1 MDDAIA
7 SAATA
12 TAPGSGSDHPKTD
25 DVCGLAVPPPSYQ
38 VHAVIAHKGT
48 SVHCGHYVA
57 YVYDREHGSGGGSG
71 SSGNGRWILF
81 NDEKVAHQED
91 GLHGSG
97 IQQGYLYVLQSRSQ

>member
-1 MDDAIA
+1 MQLPRTPIFRGAHLDACPA
-7 SAATA
+7 SLPLAEVAADSSLPAWTA
-12 TAPGSGSDHPKTD
+12 SRM
-25 DVCGLAVPPPSYQ
+25 LADGMRF
-38 VHAVIAHKGT
+38 VIL
-48 SVHCGHYVA
+48 
-57 YVYDREHGSGGGSG
+57 GSG